1 VKMLLGQMPQGA
13 LLEKYDLT
21 QFSGVMAA
29 VKEGHL
35 ANLNTALET
44 HEQVFI
50 KWGIFLIL
58 EKLKMITYR
67 NLFKRVG
74 RGGKRIL
81 SG

>member
-1 VKMLLGQMPQGA
+1 MLLGQMPQVS

-44 HEQVFI
+44 HEQVL
-50 KWGIFLIL
+50 GIGYRRK
-58 EKLKMITYR
+58 KLCKNVSKYR
-67 NLFKRVG
+67 CRQQ
-74 RGGKRIL
+74 
-81 SG
+81 SHH